1 LPLFHLSIESRL
13 AEIGRAS
20 DWLAEIAGSS
30 MLDQS
35 IRMALRLCLEEA
47 LANVVT
53 HAYPQDGVSRP
64 IGLELTVEDEGVS
77 LVVEDEGPAFDPTCA
92 RSAAVNDRLELATI
106 GGRGL
111 TLIRSYASG
120 LGYVREAGR
129 NRFTMNFSRDRSA
142 PGQ

>member
-1 LPLFHLSIESRL
+1 MPSFHLSIESRL

-20 DWLAEIAGSS
+20 DWLIEIAGSLK
-30 MLDQS
+30 LDNS

-64 IGLELTVEDEGVS
+64 IGLELSIDDDSVR
-77 LVVEDEGPAFDPTCA
+77 LMVEDEGPAFDPTCA
-92 RSAAVNDRLELATI
+92 CSTAVNDRLELATI

-120 LGYVREAGR
+120 LGYVREDGR
-129 NRFTMNFSRDRSA
+129 NRFTMRFSRDRSA
-142 PGQ
+142 PGR